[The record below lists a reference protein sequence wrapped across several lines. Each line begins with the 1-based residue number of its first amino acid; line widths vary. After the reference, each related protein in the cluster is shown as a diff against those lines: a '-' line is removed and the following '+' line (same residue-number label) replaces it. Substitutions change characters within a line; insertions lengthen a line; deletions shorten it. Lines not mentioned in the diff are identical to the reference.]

1 MTLSLCSHR
10 PSLPT
15 LFDAIDGLCSG
26 PALRRRL
33 NTDAVDSDCASG
45 LVGSLVISVVKLP
58 FSLRRLRLAEDC
70 ARCGRLLVHYV
81 HPDHGHDV
89 TGAHMGH
96 TVRIDSWAVALA
108 ARSRRSV
115 HHDRTIGSP
124 IQNLV
129 AESDIAEN
137 PRPRLAHRGRLADSR
152 SSHCWRAI
160 ECSVKESLAG

>member
-1 MTLSLCSHR
+1 
-10 PSLPT
+10 
-15 LFDAIDGLCSG
+15 
-26 PALRRRL
+26 
-33 NTDAVDSDCASG
+33 
-45 LVGSLVISVVKLP
+45 
-58 FSLRRLRLAEDC
+58 
-70 ARCGRLLVHYV
+70 
-81 HPDHGHDV
+81 
-89 TGAHMGH
+89 MGH

-115 HHDRTIGSP
+115 RHDRAIGSP

>member
-1 MTLSLCSHR
+1 
-10 PSLPT
+10 
-15 LFDAIDGLCSG
+15 
-26 PALRRRL
+26 L

-45 LVGSLVISVVKLP
+45 LVGSLVINVVKLA

-115 HHDRTIGSP
+115 RHDRTIGSP

-160 ECSVKESLAG
+160 ECSVKKSLAG